1 MLKRNFEIRAYEFL
15 IFFFQFKQNIVA
27 TIEGSWHT
35 MLEQLLA
42 QLRTDLQLPK
52 CLQIVGYLRRMQAFS
67 FPELKLKFLQA
78 RDSWFCSI
86 LNSIPKD
93 DREFNFELPIL
104 IFHFRFSL
112 KI

>member
-1 MLKRNFEIRAYEFL
+1 MK
-15 IFFFQFKQNIVA
+15 
-27 TIEGSWHT
+27 TIEDSWHT

-67 FPELKLKFLQA
+67 LPELKLKFLQA

-86 LNSIPKD
+86 MKSIPGS
-93 DREFNFELPIL
+93 DREFIPNSLFYISKLIL
-104 IFHFRFSL
+104 FQIIFQL
-112 KI
+112 NII

>member
-1 MLKRNFEIRAYEFL
+1 MLNFFVEKFVPVIPNIDLF
-15 IFFFQFKQNIVA
+15 QNIVA

-35 MLEQLLA
+35 MLEQLLT

-52 CLQIVGYLRRMQAFS
+52 CLQIVGYLRRMQAYS
-67 FPELKLKFLQA
+67 LPELKLKFLQA

-93 DREFNFELPIL
+93 DRKFFYRRKHQRSIP
-104 IFHFRFSL
+104 SVP
-112 KI
+112 